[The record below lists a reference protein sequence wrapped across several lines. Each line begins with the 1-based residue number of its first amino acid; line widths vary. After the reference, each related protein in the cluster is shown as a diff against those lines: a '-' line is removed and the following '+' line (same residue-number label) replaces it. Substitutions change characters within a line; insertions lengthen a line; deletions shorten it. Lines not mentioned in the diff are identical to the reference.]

1 MIEIINLEEFKKGQ
15 IPNTYGYISL
25 GGFKFP
31 EEFKKTVYIQSDY
44 YKATCKVGEKIID
57 LIIAQFCNSAIVL
70 GDLTN
75 IPGDFLIDQ
84 EELHVA
90 LRNKI
95 EESIQR
101 ISIIDQWSIGWEDYQ
116 RTTTSTA
123 APTIVNNFTY
133 YDTKS

>member
-57 LIIAQFCNSAIVL
+57 LIIAHFCNSAIVL

-95 EESIQR
+95 EESTQR